1 MDPLTPIDVVP
12 ADVAEEDVAALL
24 SRHFDLMR
32 SQSPPESCHVLPGA
46 ALAAADVS
54 VWVARQG
61 DVALGVGA
69 LRHCGSWGEVKSMHT
84 AAEARG
90 KGVALALLE
99 AVTAHARA
107 SGITRLNLETGSG
120 DEHAPARRLYTRAG
134 FEECAPFG
142 DYVHDPLSVFMTRT
156 L

>member
-1 MDPLTPIDVVP
+1 MDTLVPFDVVP

-46 ALAAADVS
+46 ALAAADVCL
-54 VWVARQG
+54 WVARQG
-61 DVALGVGA
+61 DDALGVGG
-69 LRHCGSWGEVKSMHT
+69 LRHCGTWGEVKSMHT

-99 AVTAHARA
+99 TVTEHAR
-107 SGITRLNLETGSG
+107 SVGMTRLNLETGSG

-134 FEECAPFG
+134 FEICAPFG
-142 DYVHDPLSVFMTRT
+142 GYTHDPLSVFMTRA